1 MNQPIFVKGTP
12 ADNGDILDFGNY
24 VFSHD
29 GNPTDFIRMVPKCY
43 RQGNEVPDQH
53 YLVKENDRIRAMIGS
68 FPLTMQVLGESLSI
82 AGIGTVSV
90 HPYARG
96 SGYMKKLMHW
106 AQEEMQANNVD
117 LSILGGQRQRYEYFS
132 YTPAGAA
139 TTFWL
144 NSSNIRHHLRDLDC
158 SGITLC
164 PIAREDT
171 QALEKCRV
179 LHERQPLFLER
190 SREKFY
196 DILISWNSQVLGI
209 YQGEEMTGY
218 LITTAGHDAINEL
231 ETQEPQQM
239 LLALK
244 AFFRDFGCKNL
255 SVKAAAFET
264 DKLEL
269 LTEFCESSS
278 VGDSYNYAIFH
289 FEPVVRALMRLKAS
303 YAHLADGALVLEIK
317 GRETLEICVSQGVP
331 TVSASQKPAD
341 LSLDAL
347 HATRLLLSASMTP
360 FVQTRLPAFAASWF
374 PLPIYVF
381 RQDGI

>member
-1 MNQPIFVKGTP
+1 MAEPIFVKGTP

-43 RQGNEVPDQH
+43 RQGNEVPEQH
-53 YLVKENDRIRAMIGS
+53 YLVKEDNRIRAMIGS
-68 FPLTMQVLGESLSI
+68 FPLKMQVLGEPLTI

-106 AQEEMQANNVD
+106 AQEEMLANNVD

-132 YTPAGAA
+132 YTPAGVA
-139 TTFWL
+139 TTFSL
-144 NSSNIRHHLRDLDC
+144 NPSNIRHHLRDLDC
-158 SGITLC
+158 SGIALR
-164 PIAREDT
+164 PIGREDS
-171 QALEKCRV
+171 QALAMCRE
-179 LHERQPLFLER
+179 LHERQPLFLQR

-209 YQGEEMTGY
+209 YQDEDMIGY

-231 ETQEPQQM
+231 ETKEPGQM

-244 AFFRDFGCKNL
+244 AFFRDFARQNL
-255 SVKAAAFET
+255 RVTAAAFET
-264 DKLEL
+264 KKLEL

-278 VGDSYNYAIFH
+278 VGDGYNYAIFH

-303 YAHLADGALVLEIK
+303 YAHLANGTLVLEIE
-317 GRETLEICVSQGVP
+317 GRETLEISVADGVP
-331 TVSASQKPAD
+331 AVFATQKPAD
-341 LSLDAL
+341 LRLDAL
-347 HATRLLLSASMTP
+347 HATRLLLSSSMTP

-374 PLPIYVF
+374 PLPIHVF